1 MRRLIVG
8 IVATIAVYGLFYLHP
23 QKASPA
29 QDWRDDVWLWLIA
42 GTFTL
47 AALVMLLPSIP
58 WTWRGVGLFLTSL
71 GAAALYGGVLWTRR
85 DDPSGDLPETWAD
98 LIRALYVVGG
108 LLLLYGL
115 LDWLGVWWRDRQR
128 PTRSPDDLDRS
139 GVGAAEQD
147 AGASDNLRRSVRCA
161 AQVIVAGVVNEL
173 LERHGVYNAKGWWE
187 VIVVAGYAGTS
198 NMVWNTVEDGLGVR
212 FLGPLDHRLGDAVIA
227 ADTTHPTVH
236 PRRRASDWTDN
247 G

>member
-1 MRRLIVG
+1 MKRLVIG
-8 IVATIAVYGLFYLHP
+8 IAATVAVYGLFYLHP

-58 WTWRGVGLFLTSL
+58 WTWRAVGLYLTSL
-71 GAAALYGGVLWTRR
+71 GTAALYGGVLWTRR
-85 DDPSGDLPETWAD
+85 DDPSGDLPETWGD
-98 LIRALYVVGG
+98 VIRALYVVGG

-115 LDWLGVWWRDRQR
+115 LDWLGAWWREWRR

-139 GVGAAEQD
+139 GVGPV
-147 AGASDNLRRSVRCA
+147 GRGVGMSDNARRSVRCA
-161 AQVIVAGVVNEL
+161 AQVLVAGFVNEL
-173 LERHGVYNAKGWWE
+173 MERHGVYNATGWWE
-187 VIVVAGYAGTS
+187 VLIVAGFAGWS
-198 NMVWNTVEDGLGVR
+198 NMLWNTVEDAIGMR

-227 ADTTHPTVH
+227 ADTTHTTVH
-236 PRRRASDWTDN
+236 KESP
-247 G
+247 